1 MTNCPKTVNSIVL
14 LNKTMASV
22 GGISSPGAPSLA
34 RRVVS
39 PDAGSFLFLEK
50 ETQNGRLSGL
60 DRLLGEAAVLEL
72 GMFGFESQT
81 CTLSVLVGFSEPR
94 LWTRQVRAPASPT
107 QLPRVEAGPAQ
118 DRAPRHAAVPAVVTP
133 APEGELLRPR
143 EGSAV
148 FFLLLAPLTPHPAR
162 QRKLTRPHVRTH
174 THPHTLTPHICP
186 SHA

>member
-1 MTNCPKTVNSIVL
+1 MAVCPGW
-14 LNKTMASV
+14 
-22 GGISSPGAPSLA
+22 GGH
-34 RRVVS
+34 
-39 PDAGSFLFLEK
+39 
-50 ETQNGRLSGL
+50 
-60 DRLLGEAAVLEL
+60 RLLGEAAVLEL

-81 CTLSVLVGFSEPR
+81 CTLSVLVGFSEPHSPP
-94 LWTRQVRAPASPT
+94 LDAAGASPC
-107 QLPRVEAGPAQ
+107 LPDAAPEGGGRARPGPGSPP
-118 DRAPRHAAVPAVVTP
+118 RRGPRHAAVPAVVTP